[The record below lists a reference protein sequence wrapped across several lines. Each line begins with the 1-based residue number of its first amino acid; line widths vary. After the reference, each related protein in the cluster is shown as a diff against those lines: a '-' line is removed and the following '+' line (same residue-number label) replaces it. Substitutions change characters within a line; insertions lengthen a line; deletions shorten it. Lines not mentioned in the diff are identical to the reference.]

1 MDKKL
6 KKAAEKITM
15 SDQLRDRILDQCN
28 NASTKEN
35 DESIEISGVERVE
48 HKPIS
53 RIVAAAAA
61 CAVLAGGVGMTA
73 HLLNRNGAPSDEIG
87 ESSETDPTSGSEE
100 AAQPWDFSQIDYTF
114 TNLEQNKQLE
124 STDQLTAF
132 LSCMDW
138 GEKKDPDI
146 YSGFYD
152 YMMPTYCIEFTDEN
166 GQPCNIA
173 ISQTVATPPEEGET
187 GIARFSHSDPSQIDY
202 DGDYYAFDYA
212 ALGSFILDEEERQ
225 NSGYAHLFGYVGG
238 LRIDVHGWDTTL
250 QPTKEV
256 SGELGQLIDDME
268 FTPIYQLPEEAHN
281 PKDGCWTVTVDIF
294 ETPSQLV
301 FYPSGVASYSRMTMD
316 STGEIKPLYTTY
328 YQVDFDAIDQKIK
341 ELAENSQ
348 DSPSMNTDE
357 VLMPDC
363 VGMEYE
369 LAEDQLRQHGI
380 NFEKAYVETDQ
391 YPPDYIAETIPAPGE
406 PLEEGGTVTIYI
418 AMTGGSAIVDD
429 LIGMKEEDAATMAN
443 YYGLKVIVEYAPG
456 YSPQGTVIGQSLPAN
471 EPVDP
476 GTEIT
481 ITVSTGEPSTLE
493 NFPPFGNLY
502 KMGCFING
510 SEFASGNET
519 SCIVSDILSRYDW
532 SSEETVTELY
542 KDAEVLYIIDTI
554 VNEAHRIVY
563 FYSDGTVEWLETQD
577 LAANNIQMHR
587 YNDIDGENNDLVF
600 QLCQVLD
607 ELMPYNQLTE

>member
-35 DESIEISGVERVE
+35 DGSIEISGVERVE

-100 AAQPWDFSQIDYTF
+100 AALPWDFSQIDYTF

-124 STDQLTAF
+124 NSDQLTAF
-132 LSCMDW
+132 LCSMDW

-225 NSGYAHLFGYVGG
+225 NSGYAHLFGMLAG
-238 LRIDVHGWDTTL
+238 RNL
-250 QPTKEV
+250 QPYGWGTQVEADKYEMAQIGEV
-256 SGELGQLIDDME
+256 LDSME
-268 FTPIYQLPEEAHN
+268 FTPLYQLPEEAGQDSGEAWHFMLD
-281 PKDGCWTVTVDIF
+281 PSELVIF
-294 ETPSQLV
+294 
-301 FYPSGVASYSRMTMD
+301 PSGTAIYHKNERNADNSLTNIYN
-316 STGEIKPLYTTY
+316 TY
-328 YQVDFDAIDQKIK
+328 YKVNFDEINAVLPAFIETNDQR
-341 ELAENSQ
+341 
-348 DSPSMNTDE
+348 DT
-357 VLMPDC
+357 LMPDL
-363 VGMEYE
+363 VGMEHE
-369 LAEDQLRQHGI
+369 LAEDQLRQLGV
-380 NFEKAYVETDQ
+380 NFETAYISTDQTKPGYIVETN
-391 YPPDYIAETIPAPGE
+391 PAPGNTIA
-406 PLEEGGTVTIYI
+406 PGDKVMIYI
-418 AMTGGSAIVDD
+418 SMSDISATVENY
-429 LIGMKEEDAATMAN
+429 LGMKEEDASTMAN
-443 YYGLKVIVEYAPG
+443 YSGLKVIVEYAPG

-471 EPVDP
+471 EPVET

-532 SSEETVTELY
+532 SSEETVTERY
-542 KDAEVLYIIDTI
+542 KDAELLYIIDTI

-563 FYSDGTVEWLETQD
+563 FYDDGTVEWLETQD

>member
-35 DESIEISGVERVE
+35 DGSIEISGVEHVE

-87 ESSETDPTSGSEE
+87 ESSETDPTSESEE
-100 AAQPWDFSQIDYTF
+100 SAQPWDFSQIDYTF

-132 LSCMDW
+132 LCCMDW

-225 NSGYAHLFGYVGG
+225 NSGNAHLFGMLAG
-238 LRIDVHGWDTTL
+238 RDL
-250 QPTKEV
+250 QPYGWGAQVEADKYEMAQIGEV
-256 SGELGQLIDDME
+256 LDSME
-268 FTPIYQLPEEAHN
+268 FTPLYQLPEEAGQDSGEAWHFMLD
-281 PKDGCWTVTVDIF
+281 PSELVIF
-294 ETPSQLV
+294 
-301 FYPSGVASYSRMTMD
+301 PSGTAIYHKNERNTDNSLTNIYN
-316 STGEIKPLYTTY
+316 TY

-357 VLMPDC
+357 VLMPDL
-363 VGMEYE
+363 VGMQHE
-369 LAEDQLRQHGI
+369 LAEDQLRQRGI

-391 YPPDYIAETIPAPGE
+391 YQPDYITQTIPAPGE
-406 PLEEGGTVTIYI
+406 PIEEGGTVTIYI
-418 AMTGGSAIVDD
+418 TMNSGSAIVDD

-443 YYGLKVIVEYAPG
+443 YSGLKVIVEYAPG

-476 GTEIT
+476 GSEIT
-481 ITVSTGEPSTLE
+481 LTVSTGEPSTLE

-563 FYSDGTVEWLETQD
+563 FYNDGTVEWLETQD
-577 LAANNIQMHR
+577 LAANNIQVHR
-587 YNDIDGENNDLVF
+587 YSDIDGENNDLVF
-600 QLCQVLD
+600 QLRQVLD

>member
-35 DESIEISGVERVE
+35 DGSIEISGVERVE

-73 HLLNRNGAPSDEIG
+73 HLLNRSGAPSDEIG
-87 ESSETDPTSGSEE
+87 ESSEIEPTSESEE
-100 AAQPWDFSQIDYTF
+100 AAQPWDFSQMDYTF
-114 TNLEQNKQLE
+114 TTLEANRQLE

-132 LSCMDW
+132 LCCMDW

-202 DGDYYAFDYA
+202 DGDYYAFDYD
-212 ALGSFILDEEERQ
+212 ALGCFIWDEEERQ
-225 NSGYAHLFGYVGG
+225 NSGYAHIFGMLAG
-238 LRIDVHGWDTTL
+238 RNL
-250 QPTKEV
+250 QPYGWGTQVEADKYEMAQIGEV
-256 SGELGQLIDDME
+256 LDSME
-268 FTPIYQLPEEAHN
+268 FTPLYQFPEEAGQDSGEAWHFMLD
-281 PKDGCWTVTVDIF
+281 PSELVIF
-294 ETPSQLV
+294 
-301 FYPSGVASYSRMTMD
+301 PSGTAIYHKNVRNADNSLTNIYN
-316 STGEIKPLYTTY
+316 TY
-328 YQVDFDAIDQKIK
+328 YQVNFDEINAVLPPFIETNDQR
-341 ELAENSQ
+341 
-348 DSPSMNTDE
+348 DT
-357 VLMPDC
+357 LMPDL
-363 VGMEYE
+363 VGMEHE
-369 LAEDQLRQHGI
+369 LAEDQLRQLGV
-380 NFEKAYVETDQ
+380 NFETAYISTDQTKPGYIVETK
-391 YPPDYIAETIPAPGE
+391 PAPGNTIA
-406 PLEEGGTVTIYI
+406 PGDKVMIYI
-418 AMTGGSAIVDD
+418 SMSDISATVENY
-429 LIGMKEEDAATMAN
+429 LGMKEEDAATMAN
-443 YYGLKVIVEYAPG
+443 YSGLKVIVEYAPG

-471 EPVDP
+471 EPVET

-481 ITVSTGEPSTLE
+481 ITVSNGDPSTLE

-532 SSEETVTELY
+532 SSEETVTERY
-542 KDAEVLYIIDTI
+542 KDAELLYIIDTI

-563 FYSDGTVEWLETQD
+563 FYNDGTVEWLETQD